1 VGLIVASNYDVG
13 KKSNS
18 YSILRFVNVT
28 RMFLYGIAIIVQ
40 LFIWVDSFGGIRYYL
55 LSTIFPFFMII
66 MDILRY
72 EWSKKPFK
80 EYLLVS
86 VFICLGALGTSMVSS
101 FSLVL
106 FSIFP
111 LALPFAGYIISLLSL
126 GVLGISFIDLLT
138 LIYLTRPQE
147 QYDEEPWE
155 TKKDTIGIQ

>member
-1 VGLIVASNYDVG
+1 VASNYDVG

-28 RMFLYGIAIIVQ
+28 RMLLYGIAIMVQ
-40 LFIWVDSFGGIRYYL
+40 LFIWLDYFGGIGYYL
-55 LSTIFPFFMII
+55 LSIIVPFIMII

-72 EWSKKPFK
+72 QWSKNPFK

-86 VFICLGALGTSMVSS
+86 VFVCLGALGTSMMTV
-101 FSLVL
+101 FPLVL
-106 FSIFP
+106 FAIFP
-111 LALPFAGYIISLLSL
+111 LVVSFEEYIISLLSL
-126 GVLGISFIDLLT
+126 GVIGISVIDLLT

>member
-1 VGLIVASNYDVG
+1 MASNYDVDESS
-13 KKSNS
+13 KS

-28 RMFLYGIAIIVQ
+28 RMLLYAIAIIVQ
-40 LFIWVDSFGGIRYYL
+40 LFIWLDDFGGIGDYL
-55 LSTIFPFFMII
+55 LSIIVPLFMII

-72 EWSKKPFK
+72 QWSKKPFE

-86 VFICLGALGTSMVSS
+86 VFICLGALGTSMMSL

-106 FSIFP
+106 FAIYP
-111 LALPFAGYIISLLSL
+111 LALPFVENIILLLSL
-126 GVLGISFIDLLT
+126 GVIGISFIDLLT

>member
-1 VGLIVASNYDVG
+1 MASNNDVG

-28 RMFLYGIAIIVQ
+28 RMLLYGIAIMVQ
-40 LFIWVDSFGGIRYYL
+40 LFIWLDYFGGIGYYL
-55 LSTIFPFFMII
+55 LSIMVPFIMII

-72 EWSKKPFK
+72 QWSKNPFK

-86 VFICLGALGTSMVSS
+86 VFVCLGALV
-101 FSLVL
+101 
-106 FSIFP
+106 
-111 LALPFAGYIISLLSL
+111 ISLLSL
-126 GVLGISFIDLLT
+126 FPLVLFLFLPLLLSLEEHIIILLSLGVIGISFIDLLT

-155 TKKDTIGIQ
+155 TKKDTIGLQ

>member
-1 VGLIVASNYDVG
+1 VGLIVASNYDVD
-13 KKSNS
+13 KKSDS

-28 RMFLYGIAIIVQ
+28 RMLLYGFAIMVQ
-40 LFIWVDSFGGIRYYL
+40 LFIWVDYFGEIGYFL
-55 LSTIFPFFMII
+55 LSIIVPFIMII

-72 EWSKKPFK
+72 QWSKNPFK

-86 VFICLGALGTSMVSS
+86 VFICLGALGITMMSG

-106 FSIFP
+106 FLIVPSPISHG
-111 LALPFAGYIISLLSL
+111 AYIISLLSL
-126 GVLGISFIDLLT
+126 GVIGISFIDLLT

-155 TKKDTIGIQ
+155 TKKDTIEIQ

>member
-1 VGLIVASNYDVG
+1 VASNYDVG

-28 RMFLYGIAIIVQ
+28 RMLLYGIAIMVQ
-40 LFIWVDSFGGIRYYL
+40 LFIWLDYFGGIGYYL
-55 LSTIFPFFMII
+55 LSIIVPFIMII

-72 EWSKKPFK
+72 QWSKNPFK

-86 VFICLGALGTSMVSS
+86 VFVCLGALGTSMMTV
-101 FSLVL
+101 FPLVL

-111 LALPFAGYIISLLSL
+111 LVVSFEEYIISLLSL
-126 GVLGISFIDLLT
+126 GVIGISVIDLLT

>member
-1 VGLIVASNYDVG
+1 MASNYDVG

-28 RMFLYGIAIIVQ
+28 RMLLYGIAIMVQ
-40 LFIWVDSFGGIRYYL
+40 LFIWLDYFGGIGYYL
-55 LSTIFPFFMII
+55 LSIIVPFIMII

-72 EWSKKPFK
+72 QWSKNPFK

-86 VFICLGALGTSMVSS
+86 VFVCLGALGTSMMTV
-101 FSLVL
+101 FPLVL
-106 FSIFP
+106 FAIFP
-111 LALPFAGYIISLLSL
+111 LVVSFEEYIISLLSL
-126 GVLGISFIDLLT
+126 GVIGISVIDLLT

>member
-1 VGLIVASNYDVG
+1 MASNYDVG

-28 RMFLYGIAIIVQ
+28 RMLLYGIAIMVQ
-40 LFIWVDSFGGIRYYL
+40 LFIWLDYFGGIGYYL
-55 LSTIFPFFMII
+55 LSIIVPFIMII

-72 EWSKKPFK
+72 QWSKNPFK

-86 VFICLGALGTSMVSS
+86 VFVCLGALGTSMMTV
-101 FSLVL
+101 FPLVL

-111 LALPFAGYIISLLSL
+111 LVVSFEEYIISLLSL
-126 GVLGISFIDLLT
+126 GVIGISVIDLLT